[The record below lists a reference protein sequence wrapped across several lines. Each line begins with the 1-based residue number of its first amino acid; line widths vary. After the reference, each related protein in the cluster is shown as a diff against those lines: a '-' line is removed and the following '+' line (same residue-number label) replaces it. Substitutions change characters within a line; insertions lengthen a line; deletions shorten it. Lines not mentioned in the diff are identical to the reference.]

1 MRETGKGVLYLSLAI
16 LGLPVSL
23 EAEVQVATEEQKAR
37 AITATHALGEVISLA
52 PDHGQ
57 LVLKTAAG
65 EIAVQF
71 SDNAQFLL
79 VPPGETTLEKATP
92 VTVDDVHVGDR
103 VLARGKVE
111 DDRRRMT
118 ARQIVVMTK
127 AAIDEKQARER
138 DDWRRRGV
146 SGTVTAI
153 DAAKREL
160 NLRVSTFAG
169 PQALTL
175 AAGNEANFRRYATDS
190 VKWADALPSS
200 FDEIKV
206 GDQVRALG
214 QRDDSASRVEAEIV
228 VFGTFVM
235 SGGPI
240 TAVDVDRGTITIR
253 DLATKGPVT
262 ITVNQESLLRRI
274 PAEFAAMLA
283 RRAQMMQGQAA
294 SGGQAPA
301 LQARRPDQ
309 RDSTPGSGQRGQ
321 PGGLPGART
330 EPGAGSGPGT
340 GPSGGGG
347 GGRVTGMRGGGDL
360 SEMFG
365 RLPAI
370 TLNEL
375 TVGEVILVSSTQGSD
390 PSRVTAIQL
399 AAGVEPLLTESTSG
413 FQGDLTFPSG
423 VFDMGMSMP

>member
-1 MRETGKGVLYLSLAI
+1 
-16 LGLPVSL
+16 
-23 EAEVQVATEEQKAR
+23 
-37 AITATHALGEVISLA
+37 
-52 PDHGQ
+52 
-57 LVLKTAAG
+57 
-65 EIAVQF
+65 
-71 SDNAQFLL
+71 
-79 VPPGETTLEKATP
+79 
-92 VTVDDVHVGDR
+92 
-103 VLARGKVE
+103 
-111 DDRRRMT
+111 
-118 ARQIVVMTK
+118 
-127 AAIDEKQARER
+127 
-138 DDWRRRGV
+138 
-146 SGTVTAI
+146 
-153 DAAKREL
+153 
-160 NLRVSTFAG
+160 
-169 PQALTL
+169 
-175 AAGNEANFRRYATDS
+175 
-190 VKWADALPSS
+190 
-200 FDEIKV
+200 
-206 GDQVRALG
+206 
-214 QRDDSASRVEAEIV
+214 
-228 VFGTFVM
+228 
-235 SGGPI
+235 
-240 TAVDVDRGTITIR
+240 
-253 DLATKGPVT
+253 
-262 ITVNQESLLRRI
+262 
-274 PAEFAAMLA
+274 MLA